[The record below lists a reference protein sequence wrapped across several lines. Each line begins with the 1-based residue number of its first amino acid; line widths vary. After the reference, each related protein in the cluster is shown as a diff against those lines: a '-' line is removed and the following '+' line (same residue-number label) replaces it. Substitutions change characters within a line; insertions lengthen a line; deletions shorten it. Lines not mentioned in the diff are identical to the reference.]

1 MRLPAMAA
9 ASLTLLFCFYQPVVT
24 AEEDV
29 IPPEKED
36 NVRYAHCGGQQVAY
50 QVTLESFAI
59 PAQGIRPA
67 VDILAWRYHQ
77 VPADNAVSEQTNRP
91 TLFAWSGGPG
101 ASGMTLHMGLLGP
114 KRINLRN
121 SPDTGDPLAATL
133 EDNPECLLDI
143 VDILLIDPPG
153 TGFSGS
159 TDKDNLQY
167 YFNSDRDAKV
177 LADTISQYVK
187 RYHLWRQPRF
197 VLGESYGGAR
207 AVKVTRELIQQ
218 GLPVSG
224 MILLAPHLFYSCTD
238 TVDALCCNWNL
249 QSYAVTARY
258 HGLSAEQNT
267 SLDRFLNN
275 LKSFGDNTYL
285 PAMIN
290 GYHGRPPYPISLSNT
305 LVRYTGMT
313 EQDFQTYGYCPSPTD
328 FIESTL
334 RNAQIIPAL
343 KDSRFHIPFEVYTGA
358 RTLINPI
365 ILINQTYIPLFS
377 EYLHT
382 ELKPE
387 KEQLYVSF
395 NPKIL
400 GDWQQLTGDTMNAI
414 IEDITASMM
423 AQRKLRILALAG
435 IYDLQ
440 IPFRAIEYVL
450 SRPGIDPSRVDM
462 RFLPS
467 GHGPYVDD
475 DGLIAV
481 SQAIRSMVTRTLS
494 EHTEL

>member
-1 MRLPAMAA
+1 MHLPAMAA
-9 ASLTLLFCFYQPVVT
+9 ASLILLLCFYQSETIADTEKPT
-24 AEEDV
+24 
-29 IPPEKED
+29 EKEVA
-36 NVRYAHCGGQQVAY
+36 VRYTRCGGQEVAY

-59 PAQGIRPA
+59 AAQGMRPA
-67 VDILAWRYHQ
+67 VDIHAWRYSRT
-77 VPADNAVSEQTNRP
+77 PNDTDLSDPTRRA

-101 ASGMTLHMGLLGP
+101 ASAMTLHMGLLGP
-114 KRINLRN
+114 KRINLQN
-121 SPDTGDPLAATL
+121 CPDTGDPLAASL
-133 EDNPECLLDI
+133 EDNPECLLDLMDI
-143 VDILLIDPPG
+143 VLIDPPG
-153 TGFSGS
+153 TGYSGS

-187 RYHLWRQPRF
+187 RYNLWRQPRF
-197 VLGESYGGAR
+197 VLGESYGAAR

-238 TVDALCCNWNL
+238 NIDALCCNWNL

-258 HGLSAEQNT
+258 HGLSAEKNLN
-267 SLDRFLNN
+267 LDHFLNT
-275 LKSFGDNTYL
+275 LKSFSDSTYL

-290 GYHGRPPYPISLSNT
+290 GHHSHHQYPDNLPQS

-313 EQDFQTYGYCPSPTD
+313 EQDFQVYGYCPSPTD

-343 KDSRFHIPFEVYTGA
+343 KDSRFHIPFEAYTGA

-365 ILINQTYIPLFS
+365 ILINQTYIPLFN
-377 EYLHT
+377 EYLYT

-387 KEQLYVSF
+387 KEQPYVSF

-400 GDWQQLTGDTMNAI
+400 GDWQQLTGDTMNAVI
-414 IEDITASMM
+414 DDMTTSMM
-423 AQRKLRILALAG
+423 AQRQLRILALAG
-435 IYDLQ
+435 LYDLQ

-450 SRPGIDPSRVDM
+450 SRPGIDPSRVDL

-467 GHGPYVDD
+467 GHGPYVDE
-475 DGLIAV
+475 DGLVTV
-481 SQAIRSMVTRTLS
+481 SQAIRSMVTKTLS
-494 EHTEL
+494 DH

>member
-1 MRLPAMAA
+1 MYLPALAM
-9 ASLTLLFCFYQPVVT
+9 ASLTLLLCFYQSEAI
-24 AEEDV
+24 AEEEKQ
-29 IPPEKED
+29 PEREAAVK
-36 NVRYAHCGGQQVAY
+36 YARCGGQEVSY
-50 QVTLESFAI
+50 QVTLETFTIA
-59 PAQGIRPA
+59 AQGIRPT
-67 VDILAWRYHQ
+67 VDIHAWRYSR
-77 VPADNAVSEQTNRP
+77 ATNNSDSSAPLNRA

-101 ASGMTLHMGLLGP
+101 ASAMTLHMGLLGP
-114 KRINLRN
+114 KRINLQN
-121 SPDTGDPLAATL
+121 SPDTGDPLAASL
-133 EDNPECLLDI
+133 EDNPECLLDLMDI
-143 VDILLIDPPG
+143 VLLDPPG
-153 TGFSGS
+153 TGYSGS
-159 TDKDNLQY
+159 TEKDNLQY

-187 RYHLWRQPRF
+187 HYNLWRQPRF
-197 VLGESYGGAR
+197 VLGESYGAAR

-238 TVDALCCNWNL
+238 NVDALCCNWNL

-258 HGLSAEQNT
+258 HGLSAESAEKKLN
-267 SLDRFLNN
+267 LDRFLNT
-275 LKSFGDNTYL
+275 LKSFSNTTYL

-290 GYHGRPPYPISLSNT
+290 GYEGLHQYPESLSQT

-343 KDSRFHIPFEVYTGA
+343 KDSRFHIPFETYTGA

-365 ILINQTYIPLFS
+365 ILINQTYIPLFN
-377 EYLHT
+377 EYLYT

-387 KEQLYVSF
+387 KERPYISF

-400 GDWQQLTGDTMNAI
+400 SDWQQLTGDTMTTVI
-414 IEDITASMM
+414 DDITTSMM
-423 AQRKLRILALAG
+423 AQRQLRVLALAG
-435 IYDLQ
+435 LYDLQ

-450 SRPGIDPSRVDM
+450 SRPGIDPSRVDI

-467 GHGPYVDD
+467 GHGPYVDE
-475 DGLIAV
+475 DGLITV
-481 SQAIRSMVTRTLS
+481 SQAIRSLVTKTLS
-494 EHTEL
+494 DH